1 MSTHHVV
8 AIDGPAASGKS
19 SVSRK
24 VAEKLGYAF
33 VSSGLMYRA
42 FTWVVCE
49 AGLDPEAD
57 PDAVVALLDKTKIEA
72 SRRDNELFLLVN
84 GSDPGD
90 ALTSDYVNGN
100 VSKVAKIPDVRKAL
114 VRQQRACAEAADIV
128 MEGRDIGSVVF
139 PDTPYKFYL
148 DASEEV
154 RARRRADQGLG
165 DEIAERDRLDST
177 RKVSP
182 LKVAD
187 GATKIDTSDLTLP
200 QVVEALLG
208 QLSEQGVTP
217 SST

>member
-1 MSTHHVV
+1 
-8 AIDGPAASGKS
+8 
-19 SVSRK
+19 
-24 VAEKLGYAF
+24 
-33 VSSGLMYRA
+33 
-42 FTWVVCE
+42 
-49 AGLDPEAD
+49 
-57 PDAVVALLDKTKIEA
+57 
-72 SRRDNELFLLVN
+72 LFLLVN

-154 RARRRADQGLG
+154 RARRRAAQGLG